1 LARKAAGSIAA
12 SGRRL
17 TIERM
22 SEWGA
27 FPFGKPNTVR
37 PARRATN
44 PDAVVIGVCPSAWHV
59 RWVAPTQRPAGPAG
73 GVQALA
79 VDVEPTVFWDGAR
92 DDFAAR
98 LATWKRDVGFREGE
112 HGTLGPSSPVGNGS
126 SGQRLSSHYLAPLG
140 LTPERVTF
148 TDVFPVYMAHARSG
162 SVRGQLEAI
171 REEYDPLAQA
181 LGFAVSTL
189 PERLSRRE
197 LPRVAA
203 ERFGPRLLE
212 DLARANPSLVITLG
226 EEVWAT
232 LQRLPQLRAQPPV
245 TEFDALRSEH
255 YGAVGSLWL
264 NARRVDWL
272 PLVHPGLLGRA
283 GEWETLHA
291 AWAVSPKSVL

>member
-1 LARKAAGSIAA
+1 
-12 SGRRL
+12 
-17 TIERM
+17 M

-27 FPFGKPNTVR
+27 FPFGKLNSVR
-37 PARRATN
+37 PARRAKKA
-44 PDAVVIGVCPSAWHV
+44 DAVVIGVYPSAWHV
-59 RWVAPTQRPAGPAG
+59 RWVAPTHRPAGPAG

-92 DDFAAR
+92 DDFGTR
-98 LATWKRDVGFREGE
+98 LAKWKRDVGFRDGE
-112 HGTLGPSSPVGNGS
+112 HGTIASISPAGNGS
-126 SGQRLSSHYLAPLG
+126 SGQKLSSHYLAPLG
-140 LTPERVTF
+140 LSPDNVTF
-148 TDVFPVYMAHARSG
+148 TDVFPVYMAHTRSG
-162 SVRGQLEAI
+162 SSRGQLDAI
-171 REEYDPLAQA
+171 REEYDPLAPA
-181 LGFAVSTL
+181 LGFAASTL
-189 PERLSRRE
+189 PDRMSRHE

-203 ERFGPRLLE
+203 ERFGARLLE
-212 DLARANPSLVITLG
+212 DLAGANPSLVITLG

-245 TEFDALRSEH
+245 TDFDALKSDS